1 MAERQ
6 AEQQVEMVEAIS
18 EGIEFVQAEDAG
30 DLEDS
35 RTLGVWE
42 LHFWE
47 LHFWGFLD
55 RLDLRS
61 EQEGTIKEESEGL
74 PLEVQWLRIHLPMQ
88 ER

>member
-18 EGIEFVQAEDAG
+18 EGIEIVQAEDAD

-35 RTLGVWE
+35 RTLGV
-42 LHFWE
+42 LE

-55 RLDLRS
+55 RLDLRN

-74 PLEVQWLRIHLPMQ
+74 PWKFSG
-88 ER
+88 

>member
-6 AEQQVEMVEAIS
+6 AKQRVEMVEAIL
-18 EGIEFVQAEDAG
+18 EGMEVAQAEDAG

-42 LHFWE
+42 LHFW
-47 LHFWGFLD
+47 GFPD
-55 RLDLRS
+55 RLDLRN

-74 PLEVQWLRIHLPMQ
+74 PWKFSG
-88 ER
+88 

>member
-6 AEQQVEMVEAIS
+6 AGQQVEMVEAIS

-35 RTLGVWE
+35 RTLGV
-42 LHFWE
+42 WE

>member
-18 EGIEFVQAEDAG
+18 EGIEIVQAEDAD

-42 LHFWE
+42 LHFW
-47 LHFWGFLD
+47 GFLD
-55 RLDLRS
+55 RLDLRN

-74 PLEVQWLRIHLPMQ
+74 PWKVSG
-88 ER
+88 

>member
-6 AEQQVEMVEAIS
+6 AKQWVEMVEAIL
-18 EGIEFVQAEDAG
+18 EGIKDVQAEDAG

-42 LHFWE
+42 LHFW
-47 LHFWGFLD
+47 GFPD
-55 RLDLRS
+55 RLDLRN

-74 PLEVQWLRIHLPMQ
+74 PWKFSG
-88 ER
+88 

>member
-18 EGIEFVQAEDAG
+18 EGIEVVQAEDAD

-35 RTLGVWE
+35 RTLRVWE
-42 LHFWE
+42 LN
-47 LHFWGFLD
+47 FWGFLD
-55 RLDLRS
+55 RLDLRN

-74 PLEVQWLRIHLPMQ
+74 PWKFSD
-88 ER
+88 

>member
-18 EGIEFVQAEDAG
+18 EGIEVVQAEDAD

-35 RTLGVWE
+35 RTLRVWE
-42 LHFWE
+42 LN
-47 LHFWGFLD
+47 FWGFLD
-55 RLDLRS
+55 RLDLRN

-74 PLEVQWLRIHLPMQ
+74 PWKFSG
-88 ER
+88 